1 MEEERECPMCGHV
14 MEWLEDTAWTDGRQ
28 RTMDVMCPNCL
39 YRETVYFE
47 EMRSRHVDARRVGT
61 R

>member
-1 MEEERECPMCGHV
+1 MEEECECPKCGHV
-14 MEWLEDTAWTDGRQ
+14 MEWLEDTSWTDGRQ

-47 EMRSRHVDARRVGT
+47 EKRSHHVDARRVGT